1 MMSDFYFLPEILAAF
16 GQPESTVNM
25 TGSGDLPACF
35 RVTDLATAS
44 IAAAGV
50 MLQHYRSASAVDAV
64 ATDPVN
70 VDRRLASFWF
80 GMTIRPQG
88 WQLPSPWDLVAGDYQ
103 TADGWI
109 RLHTNAPHHLKAALA
124 VLQQPA
130 ERDAVAKA
138 VLGWQATALEQAVVA
153 QGGCAAEMRS
163 MAGWQQH
170 PQGKAV
176 NAEPLVH
183 ISELNRDDRAGAECA
198 ASIDAARPLAGIKVL
213 DLTRVLAGPVA
224 GRFLA
229 AYGADVLRIDPPD
242 WEEPG
247 TVPEVVLGK
256 RCARLDLRRTA
267 DLAVFKQRLAECDVI
282 LHGYRP
288 GALASLGLSDD
299 ERYAINP
306 HAVDV
311 ALCAYGWTGPW
322 AGRRGFDSLVQM
334 SSGIAQQGMA
344 TFAGDKPRP
353 LPVQA
358 LDHATGYLLAAAV
371 LNGLWR
377 RREQG
382 VVTRSRLSLAR
393 TAHLLRSGGVD
404 RADKT
409 QALAVETADDI
420 APWVEETSWGA
431 ARRLKFPLAIPGC
444 PAWWQY
450 PARELGSASAHF
462 AHHPLTPGNNQA

>member
-1 MMSDFYFLPEILAAF
+1 MSDFHFLPEMLAAF
-16 GQPESTVNM
+16 GQSANVVNV
-25 TGSGDLPACF
+25 TGKGDLPSCF
-35 RVTDLATAS
+35 RVTDLAVES
-44 IAAAGV
+44 IAAAGA
-50 MLQHYRSASAVDAV
+50 MLQRYRSGSDTGSDNAE
-64 ATDPVN
+64 PVT

-80 GMTIRPQG
+80 DMTIRPQG
-88 WQLPSPWDLVAGDYQ
+88 WQLPSLWDAVAGDYQ

-109 RLHTNAPHHLKAALA
+109 RLHTNAPHHLQSALA

-130 ERDAVAKA
+130 ERAAVAKA
-138 VLGWQATALEQAVVA
+138 VVQWQAGELEQAVVA
-153 QGGCAAEMRS
+153 RGGCAAEMRS
-163 MAGWQQH
+163 MDAWEQH
-170 PQGKAV
+170 PQGRAV
-176 NAEPLVH
+176 QAEPLVN
-183 ISELNRDDRAGAECA
+183 ITELNRDYVAGTAPVD
-198 ASIDAARPLAGIKVL
+198 SARPLAGIKIL

-247 TVPEVVLGK
+247 TIPEVVPGK
-256 RCARLDLRRTA
+256 RCARLDLRRAA
-267 DLAVFKQRLAECDVI
+267 DLAVFKKRLAECDVI

-299 ERYAINP
+299 ERYALNP
-306 HAVDV
+306 DAVDV
-311 ALCAYGWTGPW
+311 ALCAYGWTGSW

-334 SSGIAQQGMA
+334 SSGIAQHGMA
-344 TFAGDKPRP
+344 MFGTDKPQP

-371 LNGLWR
+371 INGLMQ

-393 TAHLLRSGGVD
+393 TAYLLNSGGVD
-404 RADKT
+404 RAGKT
-409 QALAVETADDI
+409 NLLTEETADDI
-420 APWVEETSWGA
+420 SPVIENTSWGP
-431 ARRLKFPLAIPGC
+431 ARRVKFPLQVPDC

-450 PARELGSASAHF
+450 PASELGSASAMHW
-462 AHHPLTPGNNQA
+462 